1 MFGKINPYMI
11 LRIDSHNKLD
21 PFETAIETA
30 ASDWPF
36 AEQIQLVDTVTG
48 NVCRNMTKVSLF
60 ANADHLFI
68 RFVCFTDA
76 VFSYL
81 TKRNSNVWEEEVAEV
96 FLQPPGMENYYFEL
110 DVNPN
115 NAVADLYIRN
125 DERQDGSKNVQAI
138 KPWTCKNL
146 ETRIF
151 VKGKL
156 NEKGG
161 AQYWIA
167 EYKIPFVSLELQEL
181 NQAQKCWKANFYRID
196 RSEKETEYH
205 AWNPTGK
212 IDFHMMEK
220 FTSIMFIK
228 D

>member
-1 MFGKINPYMI
+1 MFLKI
-11 LRIDSHNKLD
+11 DKHNNFD
-21 PFETAIETA
+21 PLISALETEPLN
-30 ASDWPF
+30 WPF

-48 NVCRNMTKVSLF
+48 NECRNKTNISLY
-60 ANADHLFI
+60 ANSAYLFI
-68 RFVCFTDA
+68 RFVCFSNA
-76 VFSYL
+76 VFSWL
-81 TKRNSNVWEEEVAEV
+81 TERNSTVWEEEVVEV
-96 FLQPPGMENYYFEL
+96 FLQPSEMEFFYYEL

-115 NAVADLYIRN
+115 NAVADLYIKN
-125 DERQDGSKNVQAI
+125 YMSQDGSKNVQLI

-146 ETRIF
+146 ETRCF

-167 EYKIPFVSLELQEL
+167 EYKIPFVSLDLQAL
-181 NQAQKCWKANFYRID
+181 NQPRKCWKANFYRID
-196 RSEKETEYH
+196 RSEKEAEYQ

-220 FTSIMFIK
+220 FGKIMFIK